1 MTSLAPVLQTFFTER
16 LIQQRNASPHTIA
29 SYRDTFRLLLAFT
42 QERTGKAPY
51 QLDIADL
58 DAVLIGAFLT
68 YLETDRGVS
77 VRTRNARLTAIRS
90 LFSYAALRHPE
101 HAAVIQRVLAI
112 PPKRFTRN
120 LVTFLTAPEID
131 ALLQA
136 PDLAAWIGRRDHAL
150 LVVALQTGL
159 RVSELTALT
168 VADLELGTGA
178 HLRCVGK
185 GRKQRITPLTK
196 TTRAVLAAWLKERGG
211 RPTAP
216 LFPGP
221 AGHQLSRDAVRR
233 LLSRHVLTATRIC
246 PTLAT
251 KTVSPHTLR
260 HSCAMTLRDA
270 GVDISVIALWLGHA
284 DIRTA
289 QIYLHADLAVKERA
303 LARTTPPDTRP
314 GRYRPSDTLLAFLE
328 GL

>member
-16 LIQQRNASPHTIA
+16 LIQHRNASPHTIA

-42 QERTGKAPY
+42 QVGTGKAPY

-196 TTRAVLAAWLKERGG
+196 TTRAVPTAWLKERGG
-211 RPTAP
+211 RPTAA
-216 LFPGP
+216 FPWTRRPSTEPRCRPPAPVPARPHGHTYLP
-221 AGHQLSRDAVRR
+221 DAGHQDRVPA
-233 LLSRHVLTATRIC
+233 H
-246 PTLAT
+246 LA
-251 KTVSPHTLR
+251 SQLR
-260 HSCAMTLRDA
+260 HDPARRRRRHLRHR
-270 GVDISVIALWLGHA
+270 ALAGHA

>member
-29 SYRDTFRLLLAFT
+29 SYRDTFRLLLTFA
-42 QERTGKAPY
+42 QGRTGKAPY

-77 VRTRNARLTAIRS
+77 VRTRNTRLTAIRS

-101 HAAVIQRVLAI
+101 HADVIARVLAI

-120 LVTFLTAPEID
+120 LVTFLSAPEIE
-131 ALLQA
+131 ALLHA
-136 PDLAAWIGRRDHAL
+136 PDRTCWIGRRDHAL

-168 VADLELGTGA
+168 IADLELGTGA

-196 TTRAVLAAWLKERGG
+196 ATRAVLTAWLKEHEGSR
-211 RPTAP
+211 TAP
-216 LFPGP
+216 LFPGS

-233 LLSRHVLTATRIC
+233 LLSRHVQNAAGVC

-251 KTVSPHTLR
+251 KTISPHTLR
-260 HSCAMTLRDA
+260 HSCAMTLREA

-303 LARTTPPDTRP
+303 LARTTPPDIRP

>member
-1 MTSLAPVLQTFFTER
+1 VTSLAPLLQTFFTER
-16 LIQQRNASPHTIA
+16 LIQQRNASPHTVA
-29 SYRDTFRLLLAFT
+29 SYRDTYRLLLTFA

-51 QLDIADL
+51 QLDIAEL
-58 DAVLIGAFLT
+58 DAVLIGAFLAH
-68 YLETDRGVS
+68 LETDRGVS
-77 VRTRNARLTAIRS
+77 VRSRNARLTAIRS

-136 PDLAAWIGRRDHAL
+136 PDRTRWIGRRDHAL
-150 LVVALQTGL
+150 LVVAVQTGL

-168 VADLELGTGA
+168 IADLELGTGA
-178 HLRCVGK
+178 HLRCMGK
-185 GRKQRITPLTK
+185 GRKQRITPLTRA
-196 TTRAVLAAWLKERGG
+196 TRAVLTTWLKELRGE
-211 RPTAP
+211 PTTP
-216 LFPGP
+216 IFPGP
-221 AGHQLSRDAVRR
+221 AGQQLSRDAVRR
-233 LLSRHVLTATRIC
+233 LLSRHVRTATDRC

-251 KTVSPHTLR
+251 KTISPHTLR
-260 HSCAMTLRDA
+260 HSCAMTLRAA

-314 GRYRPSDTLLAFLE
+314 GRYHPSDTLLAFLE